1 LETAT
6 KALKIVLI
14 SPRGP
19 LYRKSGGVWKKSLRY
34 APLTLT
40 TLASLIPPEIKTE
53 LVLVDEG
60 IEDVDYSQLD
70 ADLVGISIITGTAP
84 RGYEIAAY
92 YREQGT
98 PVIMGG
104 VHVTL
109 APDEAA
115 QHADAIVIGYAEE
128 TFPQLLRDFVKGKMQ
143 DCYQQARPN
152 LANLPHPRRDLL
164 NPKDYATIHTF
175 EATRGC
181 IHQCDF
187 CVVPTA
193 WGGKPL
199 QKPVADVVDE
209 IRSMGSKQLLFLDLN
224 IIADKNYAKEL
235 FTALIPLKLMWGG
248 LATTLIAWDDELLE
262 LAAKSGCR
270 GLLVGFE
277 TVSDDSLAEMNKRF
291 NNRKDYHYVVD
302 RLHDSGIAIQGTF
315 VFGTDADDEDSFAR
329 TVDFVMESNIDLPR
343 YAIQTPF
350 PNTPLYKRLKQEN
363 RILTEDW
370 TLYDGQHVVYQPKN
384 MTPLE
389 LLSGTEWAWKK
400 TYSFGS
406 IARRLMGS
414 RTMLPIAIPA
424 NLGYRFYAYRLNEYY
439 NCDWL
444 MSIAS

>member
-1 LETAT
+1 MVARTD
-6 KALKIVLI
+6 KLKLVLI

-19 LYRKSGGVWKKSLRY
+19 LYRKRGGVWKKSLRY

-40 TLASLIPPEIKTE
+40 TLAALIPAE
-53 LVLVDEG
+53 LNMDVVLVDEG
-60 IEDVDYSQLD
+60 IEEVDYDALD
-70 ADLVGISIITGTAP
+70 ADLVGISIITGTAS
-84 RGYEIAAY
+84 RGYEIAAQ
-92 YREQGT
+92 YRQRGV

-109 APDEAA
+109 IPDEAA
-115 QHADAIVIGYAEE
+115 QHADSIVIGYAEE
-128 TFPQLLRDFVKGKMQ
+128 TFPQLLRDFAQGQMKS
-143 DCYQQARPN
+143 CYQQARPS

-164 NPKDYATIHTF
+164 NARDYTTIHTY

-181 IHQCDF
+181 IHQCEF

-199 QKPVADVVDE
+199 HKPVADVIDE
-209 IRSMGSKQLLFLDLN
+209 IRTMQSKRLLFLDLN
-224 IIADKNYAKEL
+224 IIADKAYAKEL
-235 FTALIPLKLMWGG
+235 FMALIPLKLIWGG
-248 LATTLIAWDDELLE
+248 LATTLIAWDDELLD

-291 NNRKDYHYVVD
+291 NNRKDYHTVAE

-315 VFGTDADDEDSFAR
+315 VFGTDADDQDSFAR
-329 TVDFVMESNIDLPR
+329 TVDFVMDAHIDLPR

-350 PNTPLYKRLKQEN
+350 PNTPLYKRLKAEE

-370 TLYDGQHVVYQPKN
+370 TLYDGQHVVYQPKQ
-384 MTPLE
+384 MTPME

-400 TYSFGS
+400 TYSFS
-406 IARRLMGS
+406 NIARRLMGS

-424 NLGYRFYAYRLNEYY
+424 NLGYRFYAYRLHEYY